1 MKQRLYMDKNEQ
13 NILLSAK
20 SLTKSNVWNLSE
32 NDIIT
37 ILENASKEIDIDT
50 QQNKLF
56 NTIKCAFDIEM
67 PSKDNSIA
75 LKSLEKRGFCLAD
88 ITLGSTPMFIA
99 VKKRTMNR
107 VTDLTYQNVKHIS
120 AQKVLDLIDR
130 NFGGGWDSL
139 SQPVKDVIQSAF
151 LVTSTSMPKSR
162 NVENSALYLKKVAD
176 GFDVLQVEKG
186 SWVEL
191 IFAKKRET
199 VEVKSS
205 IFDDDDEDLAPKRRR
220 RSSSPLAESDDE
232 EMDELDEVDDYGN
245 SSDED
250 DDYNEDELEAE
261 SYRTVVDEDPEDLDV
276 NSIED
281 EDDDY

>member
-1 MKQRLYMDKNEQ
+1 MDKNEQ

-20 SLTKSNVWNLSE
+20 TLTKSNVWNLSE

-37 ILENASKEIDIDT
+37 ILENASKEIDLET
-50 QQNKLF
+50 QLSKLL
-56 NTIKCAFDIEM
+56 NIIKCAFDIEE
-67 PSKDNSIA
+67 PNKENSLA
-75 LKSLEKRGFCLAD
+75 LKSLEKRGFHLAD
-88 ITLGSTPMFIA
+88 VNISSSNQLFIA
-99 VKKRTMNR
+99 IKKHALNR
-107 VTDLTYQNVKHIS
+107 VTDLTYQNVAHIS
-120 AQKVLDLIDR
+120 AQKLLDLIDR

-151 LVTSTSMPKSR
+151 LITSSSMPKSR
-162 NVENSALYLKKVAD
+162 NVENSALYLKKVSD

-191 IFAKKRET
+191 IFARKKEN
-199 VEVKSS
+199 VIK
-205 IFDDDDEDLAPKRRR
+205 DDFIDDEDLEPKRKR
-220 RSSSPLAESDDE
+220 RSISPLAEDSDDDENDVE
-232 EMDELDEVDDYGN
+232 EADYDYGN
-245 SSDED
+245 STDDE

-281 EDDDY
+281 EDEDY

>member
-1 MKQRLYMDKNEQ
+1 MDKNEN

-20 SLTKSNVWNLSE
+20 TLTKSNVWNLSE

-50 QQNKLF
+50 QLNKLL
-56 NTIKCAFDIEM
+56 NTIKCAFDIEE
-67 PSKDNSIA
+67 PNQDNSLA
-75 LKSLEKRGFCLAD
+75 LKSLEKRGFH
-88 ITLGSTPMFIA
+88 ISEVVINGNHKMFIA
-99 VKKRTMNR
+99 IKKHALNR

-151 LVTSTSMPKSR
+151 LITSSSMPKSR
-162 NVENSALYLKKVAD
+162 NVEESALYLKKIND
-176 GFDVLQVEKG
+176 GFEVLLVEKG

-191 IFAKKRET
+191 IFAKKKET
-199 VEVKSS
+199 LDAKPSM
-205 IFDDDDEDLAPKRRR
+205 FGDDDEDFAPKRRR
-220 RSSSPLAESDDE
+220 RSVSPLADGDDE
-232 EMDELDEVDDYGN
+232 ELDDDIEEEDDYGN
-245 SSDED
+245 SSDEE

-281 EDDDY
+281 EDEDY

>member
-1 MKQRLYMDKNEQ
+1 MDKNEQ

-20 SLTKSNVWNLSE
+20 TLTKSNVWNLSE

-37 ILENASKEIDIDT
+37 ILENASKEIDLET
-50 QQNKLF
+50 QLSKLL
-56 NTIKCAFDIEM
+56 NIIKCAFDIEE
-67 PSKDNSIA
+67 PNKENSLA
-75 LKSLEKRGFCLAD
+75 LKSLEKRGFHLAD
-88 ITLGSTPMFIA
+88 VNISSSNQLFIA
-99 VKKRTMNR
+99 IKKHALNR
-107 VTDLTYQNVKHIS
+107 VTDLTYQNVAHIS
-120 AQKVLDLIDR
+120 AQKLLDLIDR

-151 LVTSTSMPKSR
+151 LITSSSMPKSR
-162 NVENSALYLKKVAD
+162 NVENSALYLKKVSD

-191 IFAKKRET
+191 IFARKKEN
-199 VEVKSS
+199 VIK
-205 IFDDDDEDLAPKRRR
+205 DDFIDDEDLEPKRKR
-220 RSSSPLAESDDE
+220 RSISPLAEDSDDDENDVE
-232 EMDELDEVDDYGN
+232 ETDYDYGN
-245 SSDED
+245 SSDDE

-281 EDDDY
+281 EDEDY

>member
-1 MKQRLYMDKNEQ
+1 MDKNEQ

-20 SLTKSNVWNLSE
+20 TLTKSNVWNLSE

-50 QQNKLF
+50 QLGKLF
-56 NTIKCAFDIEM
+56 NIIKCAFDIEE
-67 PSKDNSIA
+67 PSKDNAVA

-88 ITLGSTPMFIA
+88 VNLGSTKMFIA
-99 VKKRTMNR
+99 IKKHALNR

-139 SQPVKDVIQSAF
+139 SQPVKDVIQSVF

-162 NVENSALYLKKVAD
+162 NVENSALYLKKIAD

-191 IFAKKRET
+191 IFAKKREPL
-199 VEVKSS
+199 ELKSS
-205 IFDDDDEDLAPKRRR
+205 IFDDDEDLMPKRRR
-220 RSSSPLAESDDE
+220 RSSSPLAENDDDE
-232 EMDELDEVDDYGN
+232 EMDELEEVDDYGN
-245 SSDED
+245 SSDDD

-281 EDDDY
+281 EDEDY

>member
-1 MKQRLYMDKNEQ
+1 MDKNEQ

-20 SLTKSNVWNLSE
+20 TLTKSNVWNLSE
-32 NDIIT
+32 NDIIS

-56 NTIKCAFDIEM
+56 NTIKCAFDIET
-67 PSKDNSIA
+67 PSKDNAIA

-99 VKKRTMNR
+99 IKKRTMNR

-199 VEVKSS
+199 VETKSS
-205 IFDDDDEDLAPKRRR
+205 IFDDDEDLMPKRRR
-220 RSSSPLAESDDE
+220 RSSSPLADNDDE

-245 SSDED
+245 SSDDD

-281 EDDDY
+281 EDEDY

>member
-1 MKQRLYMDKNEQ
+1 MDKNEQ

-20 SLTKSNVWNLSE
+20 TLTKSNVWNLSE

-37 ILENASKEIDIDT
+37 ILENASKEIDLET
-50 QQNKLF
+50 QLSKLL
-56 NTIKCAFDIEM
+56 NIIKCAFDIEE
-67 PSKDNSIA
+67 PNKENSLA
-75 LKSLEKRGFCLAD
+75 LKSLEKRGFHLAD
-88 ITLGSTPMFIA
+88 VNISSSNQLFIA
-99 VKKRTMNR
+99 IKKHALNR
-107 VTDLTYQNVKHIS
+107 VTDLTYQNVAHIS
-120 AQKVLDLIDR
+120 AQKLLDLIDR

-151 LVTSTSMPKSR
+151 LITSSSMPKSR
-162 NVENSALYLKKVAD
+162 NVENSALYLKKVSD

-191 IFAKKRET
+191 IFARKKEN
-199 VEVKSS
+199 VIK
-205 IFDDDDEDLAPKRRR
+205 DDFIDDEDLEPKRKR
-220 RSSSPLAESDDE
+220 RSISPLAEDSDDDENDVE
-232 EMDELDEVDDYGN
+232 ETDYDYGN
-245 SSDED
+245 STDDE

-281 EDDDY
+281 EDEDY

>member
-1 MKQRLYMDKNEQ
+1 MDKNEK

-20 SLTKSNVWNLSE
+20 TLTKSNVWNLSE

-50 QQNKLF
+50 QLNKLIS
-56 NTIKCAFDIEM
+56 TIKCAFDIEQ
-67 PSKDNSIA
+67 PGKDNTLA
-75 LKSLEKRGFCLAD
+75 QKSLEKRGFHLAEVN
-88 ITLGSTPMFIA
+88 INNSNQLFLAI
-99 VKKRTMNR
+99 KKHAINR
-107 VTDLTYQNVKHIS
+107 VTDLTYQNVAHIS
-120 AQKVLDLIDR
+120 AQKLLDLIDR
-130 NFGGGWDSL
+130 NFGGGWESL

-151 LVTSTSMPKSR
+151 LITSSSMPKTR
-162 NVENSALYLKKVAD
+162 NVESSALYLKKMDD

-191 IFAKKRET
+191 IFAKQKER
-199 VEVKSS
+199 VLK
-205 IFDDDDEDLAPKRRR
+205 DDILDDDLAPKRKR
-220 RSSSPLAESDDE
+220 RSILPLADADDE
-232 EMDELDEVDDYGN
+232 DNDDVEENDYDYGN
-245 SSDED
+245 STDDE

-281 EDDDY
+281 EDEDY

>member
-1 MKQRLYMDKNEQ
+1 MDKNEQ

-20 SLTKSNVWNLSE
+20 TLTKSNVWNLSE

-50 QQNKLF
+50 QLGKLF
-56 NTIKCAFDIEM
+56 NIIKCAFDIEE
-67 PSKDNSIA
+67 PSKDNAVA

-88 ITLGSTPMFIA
+88 VNLGSTKMFIA
-99 VKKRTMNR
+99 IKKHALNR

-139 SQPVKDVIQSAF
+139 SQPVKDVIQSVF

-162 NVENSALYLKKVAD
+162 NVENSALYLKKIAD

-199 VEVKSS
+199 LELKSS
-205 IFDDDDEDLAPKRRR
+205 IFDDDEDLMPKRRR
-220 RSSSPLAESDDE
+220 RSSSPLAENDDDE
-232 EMDELDEVDDYGN
+232 EMDELEEVDDYGN
-245 SSDED
+245 SSDDD

-281 EDDDY
+281 EDEDY

>member
-1 MKQRLYMDKNEQ
+1 MDKNEK

-20 SLTKSNVWNLSE
+20 TLTKSNVWNLSE

-50 QQNKLF
+50 QLNKLV
-56 NTIKCAFDIEM
+56 NTIKCAFDIEE
-67 PSKDNSIA
+67 PGKDNVVA
-75 LKSLEKRGFCLAD
+75 QKSLEKRGFHLAEVT
-88 ITLGSTPMFIA
+88 INSNSKLFIA
-99 VKKRTMNR
+99 IKKHAINR
-107 VTDLTYQNVKHIS
+107 VTDLTYQNVAHIS
-120 AQKVLDLIDR
+120 AQKLLDLIDR

-151 LVTSTSMPKSR
+151 LITSSSMPKSR
-162 NVENSALYLKKVAD
+162 NVESSALYLKKVGE
-176 GFDVLQVEKG
+176 GFEVLQVEKG

-191 IFAKKRET
+191 IFAKKK
-199 VEVKSS
+199 EVVVKDDLL
-205 IFDDDDEDLAPKRRR
+205 DDDDDFAPKRKR
-220 RSSSPLAESDDE
+220 RSASPLSDGDDDD
-232 EMDELDEVDDYGN
+232 MDLDEPDDDYGN
-245 SSDED
+245 STDDE

-281 EDDDY
+281 EDEDY

>member
-1 MKQRLYMDKNEQ
+1 MDKNEQ

-20 SLTKSNVWNLSE
+20 TLTKSNVWNLSE

-37 ILENASKEIDIDT
+37 ILENASKEIDLET
-50 QQNKLF
+50 QLSKLL
-56 NTIKCAFDIEM
+56 NIIKCAFDIEE
-67 PSKDNSIA
+67 PNKENSLA
-75 LKSLEKRGFCLAD
+75 LKSLEKRGFHLAD
-88 ITLGSTPMFIA
+88 VNISSSNQLFIA
-99 VKKRTMNR
+99 IKKHALNR
-107 VTDLTYQNVKHIS
+107 VTDLTYQNVAHIS
-120 AQKVLDLIDR
+120 AQKLLDLIDR

-151 LVTSTSMPKSR
+151 LITSSSMPKSR
-162 NVENSALYLKKVAD
+162 NVENSALYLKKVSD

-191 IFAKKRET
+191 IFARKKEN
-199 VEVKSS
+199 VIK
-205 IFDDDDEDLAPKRRR
+205 DDFIDDEELEPKRKR
-220 RSSSPLAESDDE
+220 RSISPLAEDSDDDENDVE
-232 EMDELDEVDDYGN
+232 ETDYDYGN
-245 SSDED
+245 STDDE

-281 EDDDY
+281 EDEDY

>member
-1 MKQRLYMDKNEQ
+1 MDKNEK

-20 SLTKSNVWNLSE
+20 TLTKSNVWNLSE

-50 QQNKLF
+50 QLNKLV
-56 NTIKCAFDIEM
+56 NTIKCAFDIEE
-67 PSKDNSIA
+67 PGKDNVIA
-75 LKSLEKRGFCLAD
+75 LKSLEKRGFLFAEVN
-88 ITLGSTPMFIA
+88 INSNNQLFIA
-99 VKKRTMNR
+99 IKKHAINR
-107 VTDLTYQNVKHIS
+107 VTDLTYQNVAHIS
-120 AQKVLDLIDR
+120 AQKLLDLIDR

-151 LVTSTSMPKSR
+151 LITSSSMPKSR
-162 NVENSALYLKKVAD
+162 NVESSALYLKKLGE
-176 GFDVLQVEKG
+176 GFDVLIVEKG

-191 IFAKKRET
+191 IFAKKKEI
-199 VEVKSS
+199 VLK
-205 IFDDDDEDLAPKRRR
+205 DDLLDDDEDFAPKRKR
-220 RSSSPLAESDDE
+220 RSSSPLSDGDDDDMDLDESDD
-232 EMDELDEVDDYGN
+232 DYSNSTDD
-245 SSDED
+245 DD

-281 EDDDY
+281 EDEDY